1 MFNKIFSSFKYRFNR
16 FFLKI
21 FLRLDSIYSINR
33 VKKSKNTK
41 GLFIDCGS
49 NIGQG
54 FNMFKNFFPLKY
66 FDYVLI
72 EPNPNCLK
80 HLKKIK
86 KELELTEKNKIDI
99 INKAA
104 SSKNGITKFFGLNED
119 ERGILSDGGSILKE
133 HNSSSYDAIENKAIE
148 VETFSL
154 SDFIKSKSLEY
165 DTIILKLDI
174 EGAEYEVIE
183 NLLFNKIHLKL
194 NIIYN
199 EFHSDYMDYDNKKK
213 YNILEKKLV
222 HNLKKDKIKL
232 RIWF

>member
-1 MFNKIFSSFKYRFNR
+1 MFNKIFSSIKYRFKK

-21 FLRLDSIYSINR
+21 FLRFDSIYSINR

-54 FNMFKNFFPLKY
+54 FNMFKKFFPLKY

-72 EPNPNCLK
+72 EPNPNCLNY
-80 HLKKIK
+80 LKEIK
-86 KELELTEKNKIDI
+86 KELEQKEENKIDI

-104 SSKNGITKFFGLNED
+104 SSKDGTTKFFGLSED
-119 ERGILSDGGSILKE
+119 KRGILSDGGSILKE
-133 HNSSSYDAIENKAIE
+133 HNSLSYDAIENKAIE

-154 SDFIKSKSLEY
+154 SDFIKRKSLLY

-174 EGAEYEVIE
+174 EGAEYEVLE
-183 NLLFNKIHLKL
+183 NLLFNKMHLKL

-199 EFHSDYMDYDNKKK
+199 EFHSEYMDYDNKKK
-213 YNILEKKLV
+213 YNNLEKKLV
-222 HNLKKDKIKL
+222 HNINKDKIKL